1 MKEKKGKNR
10 EVVKEKKDIKDTKD
24 INANTETN
32 ESSLTKM
39 IYIIL
44 LYVFYLFGGLF
55 NEKLTKTL
63 YEYKDSENNV
73 KTLRFKY
80 PSISLCTLSIL
91 SFCISS
97 YMSKTMKQ
105 KIFKGEIISPI
116 SFHDKS
122 IIGVL
127 YTISTN
133 TAQLALIYLDFIV
146 KTIGKS
152 CKSASI
158 MFIYFLN
165 TIPFCNTLLKKLLN
179 NNNENSG
186 NKDKIHKKYVIKV
199 ILTTTSVILFN
210 LSSGSEKS
218 GKKNNTDSS
227 KNSSLGIIILLISL
241 FSDGLLSLK
250 ENMIK
255 GNINNNKKY
264 KDYEKIICWEY
275 MQIFSFFTFIF
286 GFIQIIINLLF
297 GNYAQI
303 FKIIFTN
310 KILLKDLLSYA
321 VFDVFGQCILFIFL
335 GKYGPLA
342 LSMVTSVRKILSIS
356 ISILYFGKSISFP
369 QSISLLLATSIIFWE
384 IYDKGN
390 KTKEKDKEKQKKIE

>member
-1 MKEKKGKNR
+1 MKEKK
-10 EVVKEKKDIKDTKD
+10 EIKEKNSETAKEKD
-24 INANTETN
+24 NSNTETN
-32 ESSLTKM
+32 ESSFTKM

-63 YEYKDSENNV
+63 YEYKDNENNI
-73 KTLRFKY
+73 KQLRFKY
-80 PSISLCTLSIL
+80 PAISLCTLSIL

-97 YMSKTMKQ
+97 YMSKKMKQ
-105 KIFKGEIISPI
+105 KIFKGEIVSPI

-165 TIPFCNTLLKKLLN
+165 TIPFCNQLLKKLLN
-179 NNNENSG
+179 NDKKDSN
-186 NKDKIHKKYVIKV
+186 NKDKIHQKDVIKV
-199 ILTTTSVILFN
+199 IMTTTSVILFN
-210 LSSGSEKS
+210 LSSGSEKKD
-218 GKKNNTDSS
+218 KKNNTDSS
-227 KNSSLGIIILLISL
+227 KNSTLGIIILLISL

-255 GNINNNKKY
+255 QNINSNKQY
-264 KDYEKIICWEY
+264 KDYEQIICWEY
-275 MQIFSFFTFIF
+275 MQIFSFFTFLF
-286 GFIQIIINLLF
+286 GFIQIIVNIFF
-297 GNYAQI
+297 GDYIQI
-303 FKIIFTN
+303 FKIIFEN

-390 KTKEKDKEKQKKIE
+390 KPKIKEQKKKNE